1 MRHLPPLPSVRV
13 FEAAARHEN
22 FTLAAAEL
30 GMTQAAVSYQI
41 RLLEE
46 RLGVPLFVR
55 SKRRVTLSEAGRR
68 LAPIVS
74 DAFDRL
80 AEGFSGLVD
89 EDESVLGIST
99 AQTFA
104 SNWLAARLGGFQIAR
119 PELAVRLLT
128 SNALADF
135 ARDEVDVAVRM
146 GTGPWPGLR
155 QHFLFCL
162 HAAPACTPDFRERHR
177 LERPED
183 LLRVPRLN
191 PQDIWWKQWL
201 EAAGIALPDEARQQG
216 IRLDSQALEGNAVL
230 AGHGVGMLTPLF
242 WRGEFAASRIVQPF
256 EPVVVTGPALWLVY
270 PEHKRGRAKIRAF
283 RDWLLAEIAAEAP
296 AGPAAAFTPPQ
307 EAPAG

>member
-1 MRHLPPLPSVRV
+1 
-13 FEAAARHEN
+13 
-22 FTLAAAEL
+22 
-30 GMTQAAVSYQI
+30 
-41 RLLEE
+41 
-46 RLGVPLFVR
+46 VR

-104 SNWLAARLGGFQIAR
+104 SNWLAGRLGGFQIAR

-162 HAAPACTPDFRERHR
+162 HATPACTPGFSARHR
-177 LERPED
+177 LERPQD

-191 PQDIWWKQWL
+191 PQDVWWKQWL

-242 WRGEFAASRIVQPF
+242 WRAEFAAGRLVQPF

-283 RDWLLAEIAAEAP
+283 RDWLLAEMAAEAP
-296 AGPAAAFTPPQ
+296 AGPAGAFTPPA
-307 EAPAG
+307 EAQPG

>member
-1 MRHLPPLPSVRV
+1 MRHLPPLSSVRV

-30 GMTQAAVSYQI
+30 GMSQAAVSYQV

-68 LAPIVS
+68 LAPVVS

-80 AEGFSGLVD
+80 SEGFSGLVD
-89 EDESVLGIST
+89 EDESVLAIST

-104 SNWLAARLGGFQIAR
+104 SNWLAPRLGGFQIAR

-128 SNALADF
+128 SNAMIDF
-135 ARDEVDVAVRM
+135 AREDVDVAVRM
-146 GTGPWPGLR
+146 GSGPWPGLR

-162 HAAPACTPDFRERHR
+162 HATPVCTPEFRDRHR
-177 LERPED
+177 IERPSD
-183 LLRVPRLN
+183 LLRIPRLN
-191 PQDIWWKQWL
+191 PQDEWWKQWL
-201 EAAGIALPDEARQQG
+201 QAAGIDLPDEARRQG

-230 AGHGVGMLTPLF
+230 AGQGIGTLTPLY
-242 WRGEFAASRIVQPF
+242 WRSDLAAGRLVQPF
-256 EPVVVTGPALWLVY
+256 ELVVVTGPAALVLGINE
-270 PEHKRGRAKIRAF
+270 PQGRAKIRAF
-283 RDWLLAEIAAEAP
+283 RDWLLAEIAVDAP
-296 AGPAAAFTPPQ
+296 AGPAEAFTPP
-307 EAPAG
+307 ESAPAG

>member
-22 FTLAAAEL
+22 FTQAAGEL

-68 LAPIVS
+68 LAPVVS

-80 AEGFSGLVD
+80 SEGFSGLVD

-104 SNWLAARLGGFQIAR
+104 SYWLAPRLGGFQIAR

-128 SNALADF
+128 SNAMADF

-146 GTGPWPGLR
+146 GKGPWPGLR

-162 HAAPACTPDFRERHR
+162 YATPLCTPEFRDRHR
-177 LERPED
+177 LERPAD

-191 PQDIWWKQWL
+191 AHDWWWKPWL
-201 EAAGIALPDEARQQG
+201 EEAGVALQDEPPRQG
-216 IRLDSQALEGNAVL
+216 IRLDSQALEGNAAL
-230 AGHGVGMLTPLF
+230 AGHGVGLLTPLY
-242 WRGEFAASRIVQPF
+242 WRGELAAGRLVQPF
-256 EPVVVTGPALWLVY
+256 DLVVVSGPALWLVY

-283 RDWLLAEIAAEAP
+283 RDWLLGEMAAEA
-296 AGPAAAFTPPQ
+296 
-307 EAPAG
+307 EMAPAEAFRIPES

>member
-22 FTLAAAEL
+22 FTLAGGEL

-68 LAPIVS
+68 LAPIVT

-80 AEGFSGLVD
+80 AEGFSGLVA
-89 EDESVLGIST
+89 EDESVLAIST

-104 SNWLAARLGGFQIAR
+104 SNWLAPRLGGFQIAR

-128 SNALADF
+128 SNAMTDF
-135 ARDEVDVAVRM
+135 ASDDVDVAIRM
-146 GTGPWPGLR
+146 GAGPWPGLR

-162 HAAPACTPDFRERHR
+162 YATPLCTPEFRDRHR
-177 LERPED
+177 LDHPDD
-183 LLRVPRLN
+183 LLRTPRLN
-191 PQDIWWKQWL
+191 AHDWWWKQWL
-201 EAAGIALPDEARQQG
+201 EEAGVPLEDAPPHQG
-216 IRLDSQALEGNAVL
+216 IRLDSQALEGNAAL
-230 AGHGVGMLTPLF
+230 AGHGVGLLTPLY
-242 WRGEFAASRIVQPF
+242 WRGELAAGRLVQPF
-256 EPVVVTGPALWLVY
+256 DLVVVSGPALWLVY

-283 RDWLLAEIAAEAP
+283 RDWLLAEMAAEAE
-296 AGPAAAFTPPQ
+296 T
-307 EAPAG
+307 APADAFRPPSD